1 MMFSYFPYAAAF
13 SGEDGGIDLILVAI
27 SLAVAPFVF
36 VAIGLLSRNPKSPK
50 AVLRSMALLPLV
62 GMSVGLIAPILG
74 ASAAFMV
81 GGALTLD
88 RPPVEGVMRWRWMA
102 VAFTIF
108 YLFVLLVAVT
118 PAGVFAGGL
127 VPLLMIGFADEYARW
142 TAARA

>member
-13 SGEDGGIDLILVAI
+13 SGEGGEIDLVLVAI

-36 VAIGLLSRNPKSPK
+36 VAIGLLSRNPKTPK
-50 AVLRSMALLPLV
+50 AVLRSMALLPFV

-81 GGALTLD
+81 GGAFTLD

-102 VAFTIF
+102 VGFTIF
-108 YLFVLLVAVT
+108 YLFVLLVTVT

-127 VPLLMIGFADEYARW
+127 VPLLMLGFADEYARW
-142 TAARA
+142 TARRA